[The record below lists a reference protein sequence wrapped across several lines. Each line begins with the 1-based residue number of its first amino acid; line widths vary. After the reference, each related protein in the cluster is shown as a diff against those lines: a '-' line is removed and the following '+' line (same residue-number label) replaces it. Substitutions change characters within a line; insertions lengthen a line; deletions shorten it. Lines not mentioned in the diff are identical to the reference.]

1 MSLFQSKADVSF
13 GDHSAESVPLHQL
26 GCDAVFSRYDAHQV
40 VGPVINITRARN
52 LLVTGIAILECAG
65 QHQTL
70 RAGDWFELPAR
81 KEYTLRYL
89 SDSLVIEFW
98 FDHKRNG

>member
-1 MSLFQSKADVSF
+1 MSLFQHKADTNCGESIT
-13 GDHSAESVPLHQL
+13 ESVPLHQF
-26 GCDAVFSRYDAHQV
+26 GCDAIFSRYDSGQI

-52 LLVTGIAILECAG
+52 LLVNGSVILECLG
-65 QHQTL
+65 KSQTV
-70 RAGDWFELPAR
+70 RAGEWFELPAG

-98 FDHKRNG
+98 FDTRR

>member
-1 MSLFQSKADVSF
+1 MSLFQHKADVAGGESI
-13 GDHSAESVPLHQL
+13 AESVPLHQF
-26 GCDAVFSRYDAHQV
+26 GCDAIFSRYDGGQI

-52 LLVTGIAILECAG
+52 LLVTGAAILECNG
-65 QHQTL
+65 NTQTL

-89 SDSLVIEFW
+89 SVSLVIEFW
-98 FDHKRNG
+98 FDHRH